1 VACVADMYH
10 RFTGDRG
17 PIEAQETHIDYSDT
31 EYVVDLNEAFEY
43 LGALS
48 CVDGGKI
55 GVADFCVSGRIALSY
70 VAERG
75 SSQPM
80 PGRTPT
86 RALGPRH
93 TRRRRFRPR
102 RFSTA
107 AET

>member
-1 VACVADMYH
+1 MACVADLYH

-17 PIEAQETHIDYSDT
+17 PIEAQETHIDYSDA

-48 CVDGGKI
+48 CVDGGKV
-55 GVADFCVSGRIALSY
+55 GVAGFCVSGRIALSY

-80 PGRTPT
+80 PGRTPA
-86 RALGPRH
+86 RALGLRH
-93 TRRRRFRPR
+93 TRQRCFCQR

-107 AET
+107 ART